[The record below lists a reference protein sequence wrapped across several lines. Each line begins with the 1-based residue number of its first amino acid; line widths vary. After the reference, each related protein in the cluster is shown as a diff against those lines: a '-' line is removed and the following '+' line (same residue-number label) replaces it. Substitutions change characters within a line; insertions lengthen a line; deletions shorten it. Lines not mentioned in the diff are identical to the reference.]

1 MNRFRWLI
9 QTFVLVLWLGCAAQT
24 NAQTKLGPTDLGPK
38 DGAGL
43 APADLQRVKAGDAAP
58 DFTLEDQDGKP
69 VQLADYRGKRSVV
82 LVFYRGYW

>member
-1 MNRFRWLI
+1 MKHLLAHI
-9 QTFVLVLWLGCAAQT
+9 CLVLGLLLLVNVTSHAQT
-24 NAQTKLGPTDLGPK
+24 ALGPQ

-43 APADLQRVKAGDAAP
+43 PPADLTRVKVGDTAP

-69 VQLADYRGKRSVV
+69 LTLSAYRGKQTVV

>member
-1 MNRFRWLI
+1 MNRFRWLAQI
-9 QTFVLVLWLGCAAQT
+9 FVLALWASLAAIQA
-24 NAQTKLGPTDLGPK
+24 NAQTKLGPQ

-43 APADLQRVKAGDAAP
+43 PPADLNRIKVGDAAP
-58 DFTLEDQDGKP
+58 AFTLEDQDGKP

>member
-1 MNRFRWLI
+1 MKHLLTKICLMLGLLLI
-9 QTFVLVLWLGCAAQT
+9 VTVTSPAQT
-24 NAQTKLGPTDLGPK
+24 ALGPK

-43 APADLQRVKAGDAAP
+43 PPAELNRIKLGDTAP

-69 VQLADYRGKRSVV
+69 ITLSAYRGKQTVV

>member
-1 MNRFRWLI
+1 MKQLI
-9 QTFVLVLWLGCAAQT
+9 AQICLTLGLLLMTATANSAQS
-24 NAQTKLGPTDLGPK
+24 ALGPK

-43 APADLQRVKAGDAAP
+43 PPADLTRIKVGDAAP

-69 VQLADYRGKRSVV
+69 VTLSAYRGKQTVV